1 MNQKIKTEEEFQDL
15 LLDDESFVER
25 VITKIFIYLIPI
37 LVVFFLILPWV
48 IGVIVYIE
56 WAILFIKWLLKW

>member
-56 WAILFIKWLLKW
+56 WAILFIKWEW